1 MIVIDMGMGT
11 FGYCHGESDKVKGT
25 WGKEHGDRDRTGTWE
40 EKQGNM
46 DVGNT
51 WRVYRHGGQ

>member
-11 FGYCHGESDKVKGT
+11 FGYCHGESDNVKGT

-40 EKQGNM
+40 QKQGNM
-46 DVGNT
+46 DVEKAI
-51 WRVYRHGGQ
+51 